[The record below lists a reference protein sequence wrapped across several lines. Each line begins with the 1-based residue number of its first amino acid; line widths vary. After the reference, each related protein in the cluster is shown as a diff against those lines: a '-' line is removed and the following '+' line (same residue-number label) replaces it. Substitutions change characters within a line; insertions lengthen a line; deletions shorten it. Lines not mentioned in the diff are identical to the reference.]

1 MIEQDVILNK
11 KVSIERCVK
20 QIRLYYSDT
29 QDFSSDYLRQDA
41 IVVNIQ
47 RIADLSID
55 IANYVLKKRKLG
67 LPKSSSESFS
77 LLSEAGIITQDMLL
91 LLKGMVGFRNIIV
104 HQYTQLDIDLM
115 VEVIENHL
123 EMPIEFAQIILKKVI
138 ASQ

>member
-115 VEVIENHL
+115 VDVIENHL